1 MRELIVNS
9 NKRTLEEAMIHTDPT
24 WKGVYRAG
32 GVCMFVTG
40 VIARCSLP

>member
-1 MRELIVNS
+1 MRELIVNA
-9 NKRTLEEAMIHTDPT
+9 NKRTLEEALIHADPN
-24 WKGVYRAG
+24 WKRVYRVG